1 MPKRRVSKNGGSE
14 TAAPPILSVTSL
26 RKTFGDLEVLKG
38 VSFSVHQRD
47 VVGII
52 GASGSGKSTLL
63 RCLNLLETPT
73 DGEIDLEGERVG
85 FRERPDGGVALL
97 PARQIARQRAKMG
110 MVFQTFNLWP
120 HRTVLENVIEGL
132 IVVKEM
138 ARPEAEAIGVSLL
151 EKVGLK
157 EKIKSYPARL
167 SGGQQQRVGIA
178 RAMAMDPVVLL
189 LDEPTS
195 ALDPELVGEVLSV
208 IRELAEEGTT
218 MIIVTHEMRF
228 AHEACDRVIF
238 LDEGLIADEGPP
250 SHIFGPTAGE
260 RTQAFVSRYVSGH
273 TGNGLQQSGES
284 R

>member
-1 MPKRRVSKNGGSE
+1 MQNGGSG
-14 TAAPPILSVTSL
+14 TAAPPVLSVRNL

-38 VSFSVHQRD
+38 ASFDIHRKE

-73 DGEIDLEGERVG
+73 DGTIELEGEGFG
-85 FRERPDGGVALL
+85 FRQGPDGGIALL
-97 PARQIARQRAKMG
+97 PASQIARQRAKMG
-110 MVFQTFNLWP
+110 MVFQSFNLWP
-120 HRTVLENVIEGL
+120 HRSVLENVIEGL
-132 IVVKEM
+132 IVVKQM
-138 ARPEAEAIGVSLL
+138 ARPAAEAIGMRLL

-157 EKIKSYPARL
+157 DKIDSYPARL

-178 RAMAMDPVVLL
+178 RALAMDPVILL

-195 ALDPELVGEVLSV
+195 ALDPELVGEVLNV
-208 IRELAEEGTT
+208 IGELAEEGMT

-238 LDEGLIADEGPP
+238 LHEGLIADDGPP
-250 SHIFGPTAGE
+250 SHIFGPSASA
-260 RTQAFVSRYVSGH
+260 RTQAFVARYVSGH
-273 TGNGLQQSGES
+273 AGNVMPREGEI